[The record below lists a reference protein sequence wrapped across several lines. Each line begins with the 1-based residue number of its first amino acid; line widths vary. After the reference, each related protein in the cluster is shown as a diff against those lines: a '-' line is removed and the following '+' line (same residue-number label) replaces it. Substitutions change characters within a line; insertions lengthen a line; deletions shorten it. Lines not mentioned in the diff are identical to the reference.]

1 MLRLLKFLSRKK
13 KNSSF
18 TKINSKLNPHVPWL
32 LNVLDV
38 SKLFFPWILELLL
51 NKDIHKV
58 KLLFPFRENSL
69 NLLILL
75 SYSFVSIKPWV
86 QRENR
91 QKYLIYIYIL
101 HQDRTL
107 SRLFFHSTR
116 RVIRSPSWYSDT
128 DMRNREN
135 PCPRND
141 RAAPFSYSSRV
152 PLRPNPLHQK
162 NLWFNGRAK
171 RVHKVTRVF
180 KRAPV
185 EPL

>member
-1 MLRLLKFLSRKK
+1 MMIATLIEIFIAQK

-38 SKLFFPWILELLL
+38 SKLFFPWILELLS

-91 QKYLIYIYIL
+91 QKYLIYIYISCTKIAHCRVSFFIPRGVLFGHRRGIQTPICEIEKILAHETIVRL
-101 HQDRTL
+101 HFRIRVAFPFDRIPY
-107 SRLFFHSTR
+107 TR
-116 RVIRSPSWYSDT
+116 RTSGLMDA
-128 DMRNREN
+128 RNE
-135 PCPRND
+135 
-141 RAAPFSYSSRV
+141 YI
-152 PLRPNPLHQK
+152 K
-162 NLWFNGRAK
+162 
-171 RVHKVTRVF
+171 
-180 KRAPV
+180 
-185 EPL
+185 

>member
-38 SKLFFPWILELLL
+38 SKLFFPWILKLLL

-91 QKYLIYIYIL
+91 QKYLIYIYIYL
-101 HQDRTL
+101 APRSHTVASLFSFHAACYSVIVVVFRHRYAK
-107 SRLFFHSTR
+107 SRKSLPTKRSCGSIFVFES
-116 RVIRSPSWYSDT
+116 RSPSTESPT
-128 DMRNREN
+128 PE
-135 PCPRND
+135 
-141 RAAPFSYSSRV
+141 
-152 PLRPNPLHQK
+152 
-162 NLWFNGRAK
+162 
-171 RVHKVTRVF
+171 
-180 KRAPV
+180 
-185 EPL
+185 EPLV